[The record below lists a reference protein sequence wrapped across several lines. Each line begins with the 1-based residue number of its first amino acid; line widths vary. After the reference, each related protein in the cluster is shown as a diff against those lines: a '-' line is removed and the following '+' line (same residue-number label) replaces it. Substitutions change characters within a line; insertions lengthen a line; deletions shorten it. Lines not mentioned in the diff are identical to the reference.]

1 MYPMFLSYF
10 LATSRWD
17 ICVLFT
23 TPKRNPTQIQVRLS
37 RLHKRFYKV
46 DLTELLDKFT
56 SLHITVSMTA
66 TILKLDKKNQ
76 IQLKFLRAEPNIA
89 RKNFHFSNFSWVG
102 S

>member
-1 MYPMFLSYF
+1 MNLDMIHKYCLSNVFYLIF

-46 DLTELLDKFT
+46 DLTELLDKLT
-56 SLHITVSMTA
+56 SEHDSYSL
-66 TILKLDKKNQ
+66 LKKLDKKIKSNWTF
-76 IQLKFLRAEPNIA
+76 KERASSKIDHP
-89 RKNFHFSNFSWVG
+89 KLTK
-102 S
+102 